1 MKLRNSFLVRRFFIL
16 LVVAVILWTAL
27 TAVFYSFI
35 AQPVFSKIITRQITT
50 RSNVIS
56 SRVAGAED
64 YDNFV
69 TETVAQSY
77 LMYGNWTFL
86 VDGGGIKLHTKVKLE
101 SEETT
106 DLLLQYVL
114 DSHIELMD
122 ASAEMTSEV
131 MRVPGINGSLIFVS
145 VPIEFEGAR
154 YGSVVTVQPMEEMN
168 ASILSLNMA
177 LIISSLVVLLIMTVP
192 MLVATF
198 RIARPLQSIRKI
210 AIAFSAGDFAQRA
223 DESEEGEIGDLGR
236 AMNQLA
242 TQLSQAFS
250 ELRVERNRLRQILDG
265 IQEGIIAI
273 NCEGIVTHSN
283 TAVWDVFGI
292 KDSDVEGLSPNEFLR
307 TSRLDNFF
315 NQVLEKRETV
325 NVVISKDNR
334 QINVIIAPLETEE
347 HIMDG
352 AVGLFRDITEAERLE
367 MTRRDYIANVSHEL
381 RTPLT
386 AMRGLLEPLSEGM
399 VKSEEDRQRYY
410 DILLRETHRLS
421 RLINDMLELSRIQ
434 AGEAVIVQ
442 KPFEIGR
449 MISDLV
455 FRFQVSAEE
464 NDITLELKSEEPLDD
479 IPLLWGNP
487 DRVEQI
493 LVILLDNA
501 IKYSDPGGNIKLEV
515 VNEDRIARIIV
526 FNSGTGIT
534 PEDVDHVFDRFF
546 KADRAHTQ
554 PGTGLGLS
562 IAKELANNM
571 GQKLD
576 VRSDYGKGAC
586 FILSVPHAD
595 VVLNAEVNKIQE
607 VLSDIEDEVGVEGA
621 QTSVPISDPHE
632 NKEPGPIYVTKPNWR
647 SFKTA
652 DNAAADES
660 DKADRSYSR
669 APDDEPKKESDGGQ
683 LNNDV
688 EDNNAE

>member
-1 MKLRNSFLVRRFFIL
+1 MELGTNLKLKNSFLVRRFFIL
-16 LVVAVILWTAL
+16 IVVAVILWTVL
-27 TAVFYSFI
+27 TTVFYSFI
-35 AQPVFSKIITRQITT
+35 AQPVFARIITRQITT
-50 RSNVIS
+50 RSSVIS
-56 SRVAGAED
+56 NRVAGADD

-69 TETVAQSY
+69 TETIALSY
-77 LMYGNWTFL
+77 SMYGSWTFL
-86 VDGGGIKLHTKVKLE
+86 VDGEGIKLHTNLQFE
-101 SEETT
+101 STETT
-106 DLLLQYVL
+106 DLLFKYVL
-114 DSHIELMD
+114 DSHLELM
-122 ASAEMTSEV
+122 SSTVETTSEI
-131 MRVPGINGSLIFVS
+131 MRVQGINGSLIFAS
-145 VPIEFEGAR
+145 VPIEFEEAR

-168 ASILSLNMA
+168 ASILSLNVA
-177 LIISSLVVLLIMTVP
+177 LLISSLVVLLIMTIPVLIAAFR
-192 MLVATF
+192 LV
-198 RIARPLQSIRKI
+198 RPLQSIRKVAI
-210 AIAFSAGDFAQRA
+210 AISSGDFTQRA

-242 TQLSQAFS
+242 TQLSLAFS

-273 NCEGIVTHSN
+273 NCDGIVTHSN

-292 KDSDVEGLSPNEFLR
+292 KASDVKGLSPDEFLR

-315 NQVLEKRETV
+315 NQVLEKNETV

-334 QINVIIAPLETEE
+334 QINVIITPLETDQ

-367 MTRRDYIANVSHEL
+367 MTRRDYVANISHEL

-386 AMRGLLEPLSEGM
+386 AMRGLLEPLNEGM

-442 KPFEIGR
+442 KPFAIDR

-455 FRFQVSAEE
+455 FRFQVTAEE
-464 NDITLELKSEEPLDD
+464 NDIKMELKNEDPLDE

-493 LVILLDNA
+493 LVILFDNA
-501 IKYSDPGGNIKLEV
+501 IKYSDPGGNIEVEV
-515 VNEDRIARIIV
+515 VNEDRSTSITV
-526 FNSGTGIT
+526 NNSGTGIK
-534 PEDVDHVFDRFF
+534 PEDIDHVFDRFF
-546 KADRAHTQ
+546 KADRSHTH

-576 VRSDYGKGAC
+576 VQSNYGHGAS
-586 FILSVPHAD
+586 FIFTIPHAD
-595 VVLNAEVNKIQE
+595 VVLNPEGNIKEVFS
-607 VLSDIEDEVGVEGA
+607 SDIEDENDEENEGA
-621 QTSVPISDPHE
+621 QASEQITGCETAEEAVPPE
-632 NKEPGPIYVTKPNWR
+632 
-647 SFKTA
+647 KTA
-652 DNAAADES
+652 DKHDNS
-660 DKADRSYSR
+660 DTEVNSNI
-669 APDDEPKKESDGGQ
+669 E
-683 LNNDV
+683 
-688 EDNNAE
+688 